1 MNKLQAFYFRLMKYH
16 DIDNTI
22 KHQITKDYEF
32 IKIILVCLLITIG
45 YKARQ
50 FQESKELIILNN
62 KVNTLQQQLT
72 NEFTYRNIG
81 YSKCWNNNCNSTDTT
96 TTK

>member
-32 IKIILVCLLITIG
+32 IKNHFCLPTRNDGL
-45 YKARQ
+45 Q
-50 FQESKELIILNN
+50 SKGIKREGRNN
-62 KVNTLQQQLT
+62 VPK
-72 NEFTYRNIG
+72 
-81 YSKCWNNNCNSTDTT
+81 
-96 TTK
+96 